1 MSIEIMN
8 RVWKNSKA
16 TGRARLV
23 LLAIADHQGELG
35 AWPSIATLARMTNSS
50 ERSIKRDIQELMALG
65 ELRVET
71 QAAPIGGQYK
81 TNLYW
86 VTLPGVTEMASGV
99 TESASGVTD
108 LVNRGD
114 SSGTQT
120 LNKPLLEPLRETRAT
135 KLPADWSPGDDLI
148 EMFSTKWPS
157 LLPEMDYHIEQ
168 FKLYWLGTGK
178 PMKSWDLTFQ
188 KWMNTEQKR
197 APKRKGTDW
206 DALERWAREQDAN
219 DGGVNND

>member
-1 MSIEIMN
+1 MN

-65 ELRVET
+65 ELRVES

-86 VTLPGVTEMASGV
+86 VTLPGVTEMSSGV
-99 TESASGVTD
+99 TDSASGVTD

-135 KLPADWSPGDDLI
+135 KLPADWSPSDDLI

-157 LLPEMDYHIEQ
+157 LMPEMDYHIEQ

-206 DALERWAREQDAN
+206 DALERWAREQDQRE
-219 DGGVNND
+219 GTL